1 MKKLLAVW
9 LSLALLLCCV
19 PLALAAPA
27 INPKIDAKYEKATGL
42 LTLTWD
48 PNETTGYGAESLF
61 VDNKK
66 IANVDSGTPGT
77 VTATVTDLTSGEHSA
92 LIIFKQEGG
101 GEAVSVNFSFQL
113 TFTPEEELGFSFD
126 ERDRKY
132 DAETGTLTFR
142 WNSEKAPEGVTLQGI
157 RIGNA
162 NYNVDPTSEN
172 GVAVITGLRNA
183 VQVGDTDFV
192 FVFQVPGDKTV
203 SIKPESPLHL
213 GGELKTELTLKV
225 VNSYVQATLKDE
237 HGRPVAGIDVYI
249 KLDNTTYGPVKTDEN
264 GTVLFTMFQVPEDRK
279 RVMCLTEKQINGD
292 ITYLSTAK
300 GFGDIVIPPTTSPT
314 APTGTTSSGGGP
326 TQTTKPPVT
335 SSIYSTTTMEVLP
348 NTTYSLLGGAGT
360 TGIIG
365 NLIAVNARYDAKVV
379 NNFGLKNSDFESN
392 ARLLLNP
399 DAYQIFVGDSTAAL
413 MLAVRTSPYSVNAD
427 LISSAILGVSK
438 YSTYDA
444 EHVGAVTV
452 DLSVLLADSNT
463 QTENFL
469 NPSEGSYTIHL
480 PIPATMRSIKL
491 FAASPVDQEGL
502 HELLDVTI
510 ENGYLSFTTTRLGS
524 YAILGFA
531 EAKASTKNDIPVPL
545 LIIIIIGVLLL
556 LAAGLLL
563 FFFVIRRPRDPDDD
577 LPPDDEL
584 LAGDWHSD
592 DDLTILTDAP
602 PASEEFLSEGH
613 PGDIPGDTLPL
624 VPLGG
629 VPAEPAHPLKPTP
642 PLDDGRDI
650 YSSDSKRPSS
660 TPDVS
665 LGSFD
670 ETRRP
675 QKKDPKDYDIDL

>member
-61 VDNKK
+61 VDNKE
-66 IANVDSGTPGT
+66 IANVDNGTPGT

-92 LIIFKQEGG
+92 LIIFKQEGD

-113 TFTPEEELGFSFD
+113 TFTPEEELGFPFD

-162 NYNVDPTSEN
+162 NYNLDPTSEN
-172 GVAVITGLRNA
+172 GVAVISGLRNA

-225 VNSYVQATLKDE
+225 VNNYVQATLKDE
-237 HGRPVAGIDVYI
+237 HGRPVAGIDVSI
-249 KLDNTTYGPVKTDEN
+249 KLDSTEYGPEVTNEK
-264 GTVLFTMFQVPEDRK
+264 GIVLFTMFQVPEDRK
-279 RVMCLTEKQINGD
+279 RVMCLTKNQAIGD
-292 ITYLSTAK
+292 IIYISTAK

-314 APTGTTSSGGGP
+314 APTGTSSSGGGP

-335 SSIYSTTTMEVLP
+335 SSIYSTTTMEILP

-469 NPSEGSYTIHL
+469 NPSEGSYTVHL

-545 LIIIIIGVLLL
+545 LIIIIVGVLLL
-556 LAAGLLL
+556 VAAGLLL

-602 PASEEFLSEGH
+602 PASEEFLTEGR

-629 VPAEPAHPLKPTP
+629 VPAEPTHPLKPTP

>member
-19 PLALAAPA
+19 PQALAAPA

-48 PNETTGYGAESLF
+48 SADTGDYEPVTLTVNDQTVEVVAVSAGMATASLPGLADGNYNAELSF
-61 VDNKK
+61 
-66 IANVDSGTPGT
+66 A
-77 VTATVTDLTSGEHSA
+77 
-92 LIIFKQEGG
+92 QEGG
-101 GEAVSVNFSFQL
+101 SGASETVSFHFKVS
-113 TFTPEEELGFSFD
+113 TGGDELGFTFD

-132 DAETGTLTFR
+132 DAETGTLTFH
-142 WNSEKAPEGVTLQGI
+142 WNSEEASSKGVTLQGI

-162 NYNVDPTSEN
+162 NYNLDPTSEN
-172 GVAVITGLRNA
+172 GMAVITGLRD
-183 VQVGDTDFV
+183 VVLVGDTDFV

-213 GGELKTELTLKV
+213 GGVLNTELTLTV
-225 VNSYVQATLKDE
+225 VDNYVQALLKDE
-237 HGRPVAGIDVYI
+237 HGRPVAGIKVYI
-249 KLDNTTYGPVKTDEN
+249 KLDNTTYGPEVTDEK
-264 GTVLFTMFQVPEDRK
+264 GIVLFTMFPVPEDRK
-279 RVMCLTEKQINGD
+279 RVMCVTENKDIGD
-292 ITYLSTAK
+292 ITYISTGK
-300 GFGDIVIPPTTSPT
+300 GFGEIVIPPTTSPT

-335 SSIYSTTTMEVLP
+335 SSIYSTTTMEILP

-502 HELLDVTI
+502 HDLLDVTI

-545 LIIIIIGVLLL
+545 LIIIIVGVLLL
-556 LAAGLLL
+556 VAAGLLL

-602 PASEEFLSEGH
+602 PASEEFLTEGR

-629 VPAEPAHPLKPTP
+629 VPAEPTHPLKPTP